1 MSQLENQPDVDIENR
16 TREWVSEFVVKLGLC
31 PFAHHAVSTQS
42 IRYSVSKAQLSADL
56 LQELE
61 RELDKL
67 QENED
72 IQTSLLIIPTLL
84 PDFDSYLDFLFFAE
98 QFLAQAKLEGI
109 FQLASFHPDY
119 QFEGTTVD
127 AAENYTNRSPY
138 PVLHILRESDVEH
151 AIAHYDGDG
160 LDIAERNIK
169 RMQELGSERLARVLR
184 DLQKRKLPPIFHAQ
198 P

>member
-31 PFAHHAVSTQS
+31 PFAHRAVSTQS
-42 IRYSVSKAQLSADL
+42 IRYSVSKAQSSVDL

-67 QENED
+67 LENED

-84 PDFDSYLDFLFFAE
+84 PDFDSYLDFLFYAE

-119 QFEGTTVD
+119 QFEGTIVD

-169 RMQELGSERLARVLR
+169 RMQELGSERLARALR
-184 DLQKRKLPPIFHAQ
+184 DLQERN
-198 P
+198 